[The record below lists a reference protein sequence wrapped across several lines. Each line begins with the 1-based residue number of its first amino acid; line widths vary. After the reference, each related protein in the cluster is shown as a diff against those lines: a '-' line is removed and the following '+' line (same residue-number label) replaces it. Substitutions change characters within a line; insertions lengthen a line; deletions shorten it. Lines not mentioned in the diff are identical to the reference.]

1 MQLNVLP
8 GFALD
13 RGAAHL
19 EALRQRRHDPAAER
33 ARLEGA
39 AREFEAIMMELMVK
53 SMRANVPASP
63 IFGRDTGREIFNEM
77 LDSQYARM
85 MVDRG
90 GIGLA
95 RLMVAQL
102 ADERK

>member
-8 GFALD
+8 DFSLQ
-13 RGAAHL
+13 RGGSQL
-19 EALRQRRHDPAAER
+19 EAMRQRRQDPAAER

-39 AREFEAIMMELMVK
+39 AKEFEGIMMELMVK
-53 SMRANVPASP
+53 SMRANVPESP
-63 IFGRDTGREIFNEM
+63 IFGRSTGREIFSDM

-90 GIGLA
+90 GVGLA
-95 RLMVAQL
+95 RLMVSQL
-102 ADERK
+102 ADKAH